1 MDISQK
7 NTGVSRLGKG
17 RGPHRIGVRRSKKNK
32 GKHGLLFIPATHT
45 EYPYKIIF
53 SSRLEVYLSL
63 LNYLPLSVDR
73 VDSLPKVDMEFT
85 VPTQILNIRSAP
97 TGSSKL

>member
-17 RGPHRIGVRRSKKNK
+17 RGPHRIGVRTSKKNK
-32 GKHGLLFIPATHT
+32 GKHGLLFIPATNT
-45 EYPYKIIF
+45 EYPYEILF
-53 SSRLEVYLSL
+53 SSRLKMYLCL
-63 LNYLPLSVDR
+63 LKYLPLSADS
-73 VDSLPKVDMEFT
+73 VDSRPKVDMEVT